1 MKEKNLFNAVKTFV
15 NGIPVGDLFTTGFLI
30 DMVGDDEVLT
40 RWKDSN
46 SNPFYRTHTYK
57 TYLKRTGFLSKVKKG
72 VWKVEKHIP
81 ESYNLGTIEFLIGF
95 KGKKTYNGMT
105 REEILREEILNDT
118 MQVGDTVEFNNGN
131 GVFAANDGARAII
144 TDFHKNDLVSVK
156 WIRNGDDNGQE
167 DGEYFYNRFTKVEEV
182 STPKEDRILIE
193 NEKDMKF
200 DFENGKILL
209 MDYFQSD
216 LERCEV
222 YTLQIIKECDD
233 LGDIEME
240 IDVFNHYKIRI
251 ENTISKINRAK
262 SLKEV
267 FDVLIDTDLEDEDET
282 VLSFFIKGLK

>member
-1 MKEKNLFNAVKTFV
+1 MKEKNLFSAVKTFV

-156 WIRNGDDNGQE
+156 WIRNGEDNGQH

-222 YTLQIIKECDD
+222 YTLQTIKECDD